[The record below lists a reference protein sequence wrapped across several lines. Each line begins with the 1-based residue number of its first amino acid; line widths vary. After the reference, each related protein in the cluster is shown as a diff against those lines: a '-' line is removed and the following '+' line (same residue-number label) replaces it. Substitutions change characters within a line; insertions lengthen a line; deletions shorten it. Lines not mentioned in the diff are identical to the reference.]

1 MRPGS
6 HRLPPPNSSPIGHRP
21 SLYRLPRRRD
31 GEPKWQP
38 GRKLRRWSTVEA
50 RHSSPSNPPP
60 AVLPTCRRLAPL
72 PPAFSPSLVT
82 MERWGIGGATGVRG
96 PVVHCGSSQPTTFLF
111 GGWSSSVMRCCRFPS
126 PRRPPPT
133 WGELVMRGQDGVG
146 EGGRSKLVA
155 ENF

>member
-1 MRPGS
+1 MERGS
-6 HRLPPPNSSPIGHRP
+6 NQQWERTACDGEKY
-21 SLYRLPRRRD
+21 YRLER
-31 GEPKWQP
+31 
-38 GRKLRRWSTVEA
+38 
-50 RHSSPSNPPP
+50 
-60 AVLPTCRRLAPL
+60 APL